1 MGFTKV
7 KVEICNPKMQE
18 KWKEVELLADTG
30 AMYSVV
36 QSGTLKKL
44 EIEPI
49 GKRKFTLANGEKI
62 EREIG
67 GALYRIGE
75 YEGYASV
82 IFGLGSDKVLL
93 GVTALEEMGLQVDPI
108 TKELKPAEL
117 LLFKTV
123 KSFSF

>member
-1 MGFTKV
+1 MGFARV
-7 KVEICNPKMQE
+7 KVEICNPKMVE
-18 KWKEVELLADTG
+18 KCKEIELLADTG

-36 QSGTLKKL
+36 QSETLRGL

-75 YEGYASV
+75 YKGYASV
-82 IFGLGSDKVLL
+82 IFGLEGDRELL
-93 GVTALEEMGLQVDPI
+93 GVTALEEMGLQVDPF
-108 TKELKPAEL
+108 TKKLKPVEL
-117 LLFKTV
+117 LLL
-123 KSFSF
+123 